1 MLIINIFN
9 MRHLIPFILVLIL
22 VALPGCK
29 YFKGKKLF
37 GRKADIMTVWQAR
50 QDSIRVADSITKVQ
64 EHLRAIEEAR
74 LDSIRLVEEKRTW
87 ELKNK
92 YNIIV
97 GSFITPRYARDHAET
112 YRNKGYSDVRI
123 IPMEGGRFELVSAE
137 AHENF
142 RTAVSRLQHYQAN
155 VEIGAWLYVVK

>member
-1 MLIINIFN
+1 
-9 MRHLIPFILVLIL
+9 MRHLTALILVLML

-37 GRKADIMTVWQAR
+37 GKKADTMAVWQAR
-50 QDSIRVADSITKVQ
+50 QDSIRVVDSIRKVQ
-64 EHLRAIEEAR
+64 ERLQAIEDAR
-74 LDSIRLVEEKRTW
+74 LDSIRIAEEKRAL

-97 GSFITPRYARDHAET
+97 GSFITPKYARDHAET
-112 YRNKGYSDVRI
+112 YRQKGYDVRI
-123 IPMEGGRFELVSAE
+123 IDMEGGRFELVSAE
-137 AHENF
+137 AYESF
-142 RTAVSRLQHYQAN
+142 RKAVERLQYFQDN

>member
-1 MLIINIFN
+1 
-9 MRHLIPFILVLIL
+9 MRHLTALILVLML

-37 GRKADIMTVWQAR
+37 GRKADTMAVWQAR
-50 QDSIRVADSITKVQ
+50 QDSIRVADSIRKVQ
-64 EHLRAIEEAR
+64 ERLQAIEDAR
-74 LDSIRLVEEKRTW
+74 LDSIRVAEEKRAL

-97 GSFITPRYARDHAET
+97 GSFITPKYARDYAEK
-112 YRNKGYSDVRI
+112 YRQKGYDVRI
-123 IPMEGGRFELVSAE
+123 IKMEGGRFELVSAE
-137 AHENF
+137 AHERF
-142 RTAVSRLQHYQAN
+142 RTAVTRLQYFQDN

>member
-1 MLIINIFN
+1 
-9 MRHLIPFILVLIL
+9 MRHLTALILVLML

-37 GRKADIMTVWQAR
+37 GRKADTMAVWQAR
-50 QDSIRVADSITKVQ
+50 QDSIRVVDSIRKVQ
-64 EHLRAIEEAR
+64 ERLQAIEDAR
-74 LDSIRLVEEKRTW
+74 LDSIRIAEEKRAL

-97 GSFITPRYARDHAET
+97 GSFITPQYARDHAET
-112 YRNKGYSDVRI
+112 YRQKGYEVRI
-123 IPMEGGRFELVSAE
+123 IKMEGGRFELVSAE
-137 AHENF
+137 AHESF
-142 RTAVSRLQHYQAN
+142 RTAVTRLQYFQNN

>member
-1 MLIINIFN
+1 
-9 MRHLIPFILVLIL
+9 MRHLTALILVLML

-37 GRKADIMTVWQAR
+37 GKKADTMAVWQAR
-50 QDSIRVADSITKVQ
+50 QDSIRVVDSIRKVQ
-64 EHLRAIEEAR
+64 ERLQAIEDAR
-74 LDSIRLVEEKRTW
+74 LDSIRIAEEKRAL

-97 GSFITPRYARDHAET
+97 GSFITPQYARNHAET
-112 YRNKGYSDVRI
+112 YRQNGYDVRI
-123 IPMEGGRFELVSAE
+123 IDMEGGRFELVSAE
-137 AHENF
+137 AYESF
-142 RTAVSRLQHYQAN
+142 RKAVERLQYFQDN

>member
-1 MLIINIFN
+1 
-9 MRHLIPFILVLIL
+9 MRHLTALILVLML

-37 GRKADIMTVWQAR
+37 GKKADTMAVWQAR
-50 QDSIRVADSITKVQ
+50 QDSIRVVDSIRKVQ
-64 EHLRAIEEAR
+64 ERLQAIEDAR
-74 LDSIRLVEEKRTW
+74 LDSIRIAEEKRAL

-97 GSFITPRYARDHAET
+97 GSFITPKYARDHAET
-112 YRNKGYSDVRI
+112 YRQKGYDVRI
-123 IPMEGGRFELVSAE
+123 IDMEGGRFELVSAE
-137 AHENF
+137 AYESF
-142 RTAVSRLQHYQAN
+142 RKAVERLQYFQDI

>member
-1 MLIINIFN
+1 
-9 MRHLIPFILVLIL
+9 MRHLTALILVLML

-37 GRKADIMTVWQAR
+37 GKKADTMAVWQAR
-50 QDSIRVADSITKVQ
+50 QDSIRVADSIRKVQ
-64 EHLRAIEEAR
+64 ERLQAIEDAR
-74 LDSIRLVEEKRTW
+74 LDSIRIAEEKRAL

-112 YRNKGYSDVRI
+112 YRQKGYDVRI
-123 IPMEGGRFELVSAE
+123 IEMEGGRFELVSAE
-137 AHENF
+137 AYENF
-142 RTAVSRLQHYQAN
+142 RTAVERLQYFQDN